1 MLAEDFT
8 FEVLNE
14 NHCLLDFDC
23 NEHEINDFL
32 LNDALNY
39 QKEQFAITYVFT
51 KDNQVVAFFSLLND
65 SLHDKGYENTV
76 WNRFHRHNNIPNQ
89 KRIRQ
94 YPAIKIG
101 RLGITKNYQGTG
113 LAYSM
118 MDFIKGFTRLN
129 QKSASRLLL
138 IDAYNKT
145 KQLNFYKRN
154 DFVLLNAIQSNTD
167 TLSMYFDLKRLE

>member
-1 MLAEDFT
+1 MLVEDFT

-23 NEHEINDFL
+23 DEHEINDFL
-32 LNDALNY
+32 INDALNF
-39 QKEQFAITYVFT
+39 QREQFAVTYVFT

-65 SLHDKGYENTV
+65 SLNDKGYENTI
-76 WNRFHRHNNIPNQ
+76 WNRFHRHNKIPNE
-89 KRIRQ
+89 KRIRH

-101 RLGITKNYQGTG
+101 RLGITKKYQGTG

-129 QKSASRLLL
+129 QRSASRLLL
-138 IDAYNKT
+138 IDAYNKS
-145 KQLNFYKRN
+145 KQLNFYERN
-154 DFVLLNAIQSNTD
+154 DFVLLNNAESNTE
-167 TLSMYFDLKRLE
+167 TIAMYFDLKRLG